1 MDKYVPRGIR
11 NNNPLNIRIGN
22 TWIGEVEHPTD
33 KEFEQFESMEYGLRA
48 GFILLHR
55 YINRYGLR
63 TITDIISR
71 WAPSNENNT
80 QNYIRIVSQLT
91 GIGCLDPISWEN
103 RAAMCSLV
111 DAMVRVE
118 CGQMIPWSLI
128 SQGYSLAVM
137 ATKKNV

>member
-1 MDKYVPRGIR
+1 MEKYVPRGIR

-33 KEFEQFESMEYGLRA
+33 KEFEHFESMRYGLRA

-63 TITDIISR
+63 TITDLISR

-91 GIGCLDPISWEN
+91 GIGCLDTISFED
-103 RAAMCSLV
+103 RETMCSLV
-111 DAMVRVE
+111 DAMVQVE
-118 CGQMIPWSLI
+118 CGQKIDRSLI
-128 SQGYSLAVM
+128 SWGYTLAELS
-137 ATKKNV
+137 TKYNV